1 MRLRRRRFLHLAAG
15 AVALPAVS
23 RMAWAQAYPTRPI
36 TMVVPFAAGGPTDV
50 VARIVGERMGSS
62 LGQGVVVEN
71 VTGADGVIGVGRVA
85 RAQPDGY
92 TLSVGQLGSHVLNG
106 AVYSLP
112 YDLLKDFEPISLLSS
127 NPYILITKKDV
138 PANNLTELID
148 WSG

>member
-1 MRLRRRRFLHLAAG
+1 MIPRRKLLRLTAG
-15 AVALPAVS
+15 AIVLPAVS
-23 RMAWAQAYPTRPI
+23 RIARAQTNPTRLI

-62 LGQGVVVEN
+62 LGQSVVVEN

-127 NPYILITKKDV
+127 NPYTHHDKRC
-138 PANNLTELID
+138 
-148 WSG
+148 SC

>member
-1 MRLRRRRFLHLAAG
+1 
-15 AVALPAVS
+15 
-23 RMAWAQAYPTRPI
+23 
-36 TMVVPFAAGGPTDV
+36 
-50 VARIVGERMGSS
+50 MGSS